1 MMKLVVADAAQQ
13 DLHDIARY
21 TEQTWGAAQRR
32 RYLDALRQRFA
43 LICERPSVGAPR
55 DEIRQGYRSI
65 ASDRHVIFYRVSSEI
80 VEIVR
85 VLHGNMDVHRQ
96 FGADPTDQE

>member
-32 RYLDALRQRFA
+32 R
-43 LICERPSVGAPR
+43 
-55 DEIRQGYRSI
+55 
-65 ASDRHVIFYRVSSEI
+65 
-80 VEIVR
+80 
-85 VLHGNMDVHRQ
+85 
-96 FGADPTDQE
+96 